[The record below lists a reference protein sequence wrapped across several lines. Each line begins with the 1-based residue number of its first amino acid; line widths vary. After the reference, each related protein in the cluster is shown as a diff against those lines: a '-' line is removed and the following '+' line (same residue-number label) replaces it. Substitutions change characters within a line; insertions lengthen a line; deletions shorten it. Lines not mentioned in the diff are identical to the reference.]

1 MKLAHSLWRYDSG
14 RGLRPLLLPV
24 AGMVIT
30 AIIVMSVLVGL
41 AAREL
46 NRQAEQDASN
56 RLAATLS
63 KITDQAVENT
73 LEFTWWDESVKRV
86 VILFDKAWASN
97 FWGSYQEGFRD
108 VDIVAA
114 LNADG
119 ETIMTWQNGYITI
132 GGESVDLGAGLDI
145 LIEKAHAKSVAN
157 PIPVTGWLWSN
168 GELYL
173 VAVGAITPS
182 DPVWAASLGPARGT
196 GVFARRLQDILD
208 RSIANE
214 LILPDLHIVDAS
226 SSDALLVLDGPDGMV
241 TAGLAWDQ
249 ELPGNALLRTVVLPV
264 GVGLLL
270 MIPLLILFLGRA
282 QNMVREG
289 DILERKLREEQE
301 LNELKGRFVSMVSH
315 EFRTPLASIMAASE
329 MLTHYND
336 RMDDAQRRE
345 EFISIGNDVD
355 RLTAMLDKVVALQRS
370 DSVLFDLEPRPVH
383 VGQLC
388 RRIADKASL
397 ASRGGQ
403 EVILHGGDEI
413 GVVSVDAQLLEHIL
427 ANLISNAIKY
437 SADGGRV
444 DVTIALE
451 DGMLK
456 VEVLD
461 HGIGIPPA
469 ELEKIG
475 TPFYR
480 AGNTGSVSG
489 TGLGLVIASRAA
501 ERHGGELTIES
512 ELGQGTRVVVRIMP
526 GTGEVV

>member
-1 MKLAHSLWRYDSG
+1 MKLLQSLWRYDSE
-14 RGLRPLLLPV
+14 RGLKPLLLPV
-24 AGMVIT
+24 AGVVVT
-30 AIIVMSVLVGL
+30 AILVMSILVGL

-63 KITDQAVENT
+63 QIADEAVENT
-73 LEFTWWDESVKRV
+73 LEFTWWDESVKRI
-86 VILFDKAWASN
+86 VILFDQAWASN

-108 VDIVAA
+108 VDIVSA
-114 LNADG
+114 LNTNG

-132 GGESVDLGAGLDI
+132 GGDAVDLGDGLDL
-145 LIEKAHAKSVAN
+145 LIEDAHAKSVAN
-157 PIPVTGWLWSN
+157 PIPVTGWVW
-168 GELYL
+168 GDDELYL

-182 DPVWAASLGPARGT
+182 DLVWAANLGQNRGT

-208 RSIANE
+208 QSISNE
-214 LILPDLHIVDAS
+214 LILPELRIVDAAS
-226 SSDALLVLDGPDGMV
+226 SEALLVLDGPDGQV
-241 TAGLAWDQ
+241 TAGLTWDQ

-264 GVGLLL
+264 GIGLLL
-270 MIPLLILFLGRA
+270 MIPLLLLFLGRA

-289 DILERKLREEQE
+289 DILERKLLEEQE

-336 RMDDAQRRE
+336 RMDEDQRKE
-345 EFISIGNDVD
+345 ELVSIGSDVD

-388 RRIADKASL
+388 QRIADKASL
-397 ASRGGQ
+397 AAKGRH
-403 EVILHGGDEI
+403 EVALHGGDEV
-413 GVVSVDAQLLEHIL
+413 GVISVDAQLLEHIL
-427 ANLISNAIKY
+427 SNLISNAIKY
-437 SADGGRV
+437 SADGGKV
-444 DVTIALE
+444 DVLLGRE
-451 DGMLK
+451 DNMFK
-456 VEVLD
+456 VEVVD
-461 HGIGIPPA
+461 HGIGIPPD

-501 ERHGGELTIES
+501 ERHGGDLTIES
-512 ELGQGTRVVVRIMP
+512 ELGRGTRVVVRIMP
-526 GTGEVV
+526 GAGEPV